1 MRLKTEIDF
10 IELLHAVFELWWY
23 WFPIWSVLKD
33 YKIWDNL
40 RPDIVIA
47 LDEPLA
53 IIDVKKWNFDLIS
66 ATKQLKK
73 YYKEINNKNVELYL
87 ACFWPIDEP
96 KKTKFYQYNN
106 KIKQLEEIK
115 YLPDY
120 EYFLNKRKRELRK
133 NLFISINWLKVIWLF
148 LWILFI
154 LFWWICI
161 IFEISVSSS
170 QFLILLLWVW
180 LIILPF
186 LAKIKFSWIEL
197 EMNSK
202 K

>member
-1 MRLKTEIDF
+1 MELKTEKDF
-10 IELLHAVFELWWY
+10 IELLHAVFESWWY
-23 WFPIWSVLKD
+23 WFPIWTVLTE

-47 LDEPLA
+47 FDEPLA
-53 IIDVKKWNFDLIS
+53 IIEVKKWKFDLIT
-66 ATKQLKK
+66 ANKQLKT
-73 YYKEINNKNVELYL
+73 YYNAIDNKNVELFL
-87 ACFWPIDEP
+87 VCFWPVGKQ
-96 KKTKFYQYNN
+96 KKTKFYQYSN
-106 KIKQLEEIK
+106 KNKQLEEINF
-115 YLPDY
+115 LPNY

-133 NLFISINWLKVIWLF
+133 NLFKSINWLKVIWIF

-154 LFWWICI
+154 LFWLMCI
-161 IFEISVSSS
+161 IFNISVSSS